1 MILKL
6 EKHFLK
12 IFIDMEFQVFGSVY
26 MKCFDLALDAS
37 MKLIINNY

>member
-6 EKHFLK
+6 EKYLKK

-26 MKCFDLALDAS
+26 MKCFDLALEVS
-37 MKLIINNY
+37 VKLIINYY